1 MYPSVHCNTIYN
13 SQLSLIHRYFMLFDA
28 AVNGIFP
35 LISLFDISLLVYKNG
50 TDFYVLILHLATLSN
65 SLMSSSSF
73 LVVALGFFMCR
84 IMSSTNSDSFTFSF
98 PVWIPFISFSSLI
111 VVDKTSKTMFNKSD
125 QSRHPC
131 LVPDPRRNA
140 FSFSPLSMMLVVD
153 FSNMAFIILRYIP
166 SVPTFWR
173 CFIILNVLSY
183 CCWILWKAFSVPVEM
198 VLIL

>member
-183 CCWILWKAFSVPVEM
+183 CC
-198 VLIL
+198 